1 MLVSAVTVE
10 VVREHP
16 DPKRFR
22 PPERCLQ
29 PDYEFRV
36 QHIRDVTSVAIR
48 AAKFLLLSRRFRKSV
63 GEIFHH
69 RMFQMTFEKRGNDQ
83 GTLCVPDR
91 SIDSLCAPCSSS

>member
-1 MLVSAVTVE
+1 MNIQTLRDSDE
-10 VVREHP
+10 V
-16 DPKRFR
+16 DQS

-48 AAKFLLLSRRFRKSV
+48 AAKFFLLSRRFRKSV
-63 GEIFHH
+63 GEFSTIG
-69 RMFQMTFEKRGNDQ
+69 MFQMTSEKRGNNQ
-83 GTLCVPDR
+83 GTLSVPDR